1 MNGTQTPELDE
12 SVVDA
17 TLQVSTIAGKKRRA
31 SDDSTQ
37 SSRARPN
44 GVLTR
49 TQSDFSEQQPRRKR
63 RKTASAPVNSADQP
77 PELTDAS
84 TAPNSPEQVPEVE
97 IRLSLQNVLPA
108 NGDAPAKNPKRLP
121 GRRRQP
127 HPDMNVEVDLRRQLS
142 LKTSYRSV
150 AKVLKGVL
158 DELAQRTITK
168 LDDDED
174 YHKNCP
180 EYKPLIDGL
189 DEKRDAQLHYLAAW
203 RSERIDQ
210 LERVREATEQIQK
223 QQYIN
228 RFEDLRDDFLQ
239 RCYFSM
245 KQIERE
251 WKAAQNDA
259 TDDEDNVLP
268 PTYTQDLVEGVDK
281 RLSSKFA
288 SRSRAYVEADREL
301 EEDIRRKLFD
311 QARTSFVD
319 KDEEAD
325 DSIEELSGGFA
336 RFAGPDRTEAI
347 AHYNITS
354 LADAAHDIER
364 TPSPL
369 LQLPK
374 AQVIP
379 NDQATML
386 MFLADL
392 SMAQPTHGSDGVPAS
407 KAHVDVLQPLQAVPP
422 VEQQY
427 FARDLSPIPAPGS
440 PLALPSQAAHSSPS
454 RTMPSVLSSAQ
465 DTLPLGSNGSN
476 AAKTPEVSE
485 KPTPARTTHRI
496 MDMLNNDQDVPVSK
510 PREPQPPPQ
519 ELQPPSTPS
528 RRDNGIQQETPS
540 RGGAARLENI
550 VNQPEQ
556 PEQTERPIDQSLMD
570 ALSGPMI
577 RAAGPSRISRGSGGR
592 PLVKPAQLE
601 AEMASDDR
609 TLLLALM
616 QTPQVPRR
624 SSTPSSRRSEVSGMQ
639 GSQQEIQNAFTKRE
653 EEHVSET
660 QADQQQDVFIKEEAE
675 AKERQGNQERL
686 HR

>member
-223 QQYIN
+223 QQYIVSYRN
-228 RFEDLRDDFLQ
+228 RTA
-239 RCYFSM
+239 Y
-245 KQIERE
+245 
-251 WKAAQNDA
+251 
-259 TDDEDNVLP
+259 
-268 PTYTQDLVEGVDK
+268 
-281 RLSSKFA
+281 SS
-288 SRSRAYVEADREL
+288 
-301 EEDIRRKLFD
+301 
-311 QARTSFVD
+311 Q
-319 KDEEAD
+319 
-325 DSIEELSGGFA
+325 
-336 RFAGPDRTEAI
+336 
-347 AHYNITS
+347 
-354 LADAAHDIER
+354 
-364 TPSPL
+364 
-369 LQLPK
+369 
-374 AQVIP
+374 
-379 NDQATML
+379 
-386 MFLADL
+386 
-392 SMAQPTHGSDGVPAS
+392 
-407 KAHVDVLQPLQAVPP
+407 
-422 VEQQY
+422 
-427 FARDLSPIPAPGS
+427 
-440 PLALPSQAAHSSPS
+440 
-454 RTMPSVLSSAQ
+454 
-465 DTLPLGSNGSN
+465 
-476 AAKTPEVSE
+476 
-485 KPTPARTTHRI
+485 
-496 MDMLNNDQDVPVSK
+496 
-510 PREPQPPPQ
+510 
-519 ELQPPSTPS
+519 
-528 RRDNGIQQETPS
+528 
-540 RGGAARLENI
+540 
-550 VNQPEQ
+550 
-556 PEQTERPIDQSLMD
+556 
-570 ALSGPMI
+570 
-577 RAAGPSRISRGSGGR
+577 
-592 PLVKPAQLE
+592 
-601 AEMASDDR
+601 
-609 TLLLALM
+609 
-616 QTPQVPRR
+616 
-624 SSTPSSRRSEVSGMQ
+624 
-639 GSQQEIQNAFTKRE
+639 
-653 EEHVSET
+653 
-660 QADQQQDVFIKEEAE
+660 
-675 AKERQGNQERL
+675 
-686 HR
+686 